1 MFILNIEIIIIKQ
14 NILEYMYN
22 MAGYIFMNG
31 IFLYFKQVLR
41 FTVSD
46 PILNDRDIYL

>member
-1 MFILNIEIIIIKQ
+1 
-14 NILEYMYN
+14 MYN
-22 MAGYIFMNG
+22 VAGYIFMNG

-46 PILNDRDIYL
+46 PIVPVLRTGTSIYKEIFAML